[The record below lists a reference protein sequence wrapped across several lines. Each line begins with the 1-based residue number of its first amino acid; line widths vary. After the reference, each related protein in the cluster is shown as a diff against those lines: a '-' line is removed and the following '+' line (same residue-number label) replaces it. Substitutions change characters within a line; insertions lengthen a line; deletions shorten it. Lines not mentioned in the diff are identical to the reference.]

1 MVWFKYMFFIWTH
14 GEQELQ
20 TFLRSL
26 NEFHTDI
33 KFTYESSKER
43 IAFFDL
49 KVRVKNSKI
58 FTDLHVK
65 STTRHQYFYY
75 LPAHRNHSNRSV
87 VFSQALRISRLCS
100 YEESFIKHKASMKS
114 WFLKREYPEMLILAE
129 MDEVK
134 FSNIERKSNSKT
146 QRCIPLVVTYHPLL
160 KTLSSIVNNNI
171 Y

>member
-1 MVWFKYMFFIWTH
+1 MFFIWTH
-14 GEQELQ
+14 GVQELQ

-26 NEFHTDI
+26 NEFPTDI
-33 KFTYESSKER
+33 KFTYESSKETT
-43 IAFFDL
+43 AFFDL
-49 KVRVKNSKI
+49 KVRVKNSQI

-65 STTRHQYFYY
+65 STACHQYFYY
-75 LPAHRNHSNRSV
+75 LSAHPNHSKRSV

-100 YEESFIKHKASMKS
+100 YEESFIKHKARMKS
-114 WFLKREYPEMLILAE
+114 WFLKREYSEMLILAE

-146 QRCIPLVVTYHPLL
+146 QRCIPLVVTYHPLP

>member
-1 MVWFKYMFFIWTH
+1 M
-14 GEQELQ
+14 QELQ
-20 TFLRSL
+20 TVLCSL
-26 NEFHTDI
+26 NEFPTDI

-43 IAFFDL
+43 TAFFDL
-49 KVRVKNSKI
+49 KVRVKNSKSFI
-58 FTDLHVK
+58 DLHVK
-65 STTRHQYFYY
+65 STACHQYFYY
-75 LPAHRNHSNRSV
+75 LSAHPNHSKRSV

-100 YEESFIKHKASMKS
+100 YEEGFIKHKANMKS
-114 WFLKREYPEMLILAE
+114 WFLKREYSETLILAE

-146 QRCIPLVVTYHPLL
+146 QRCIPLVVIYHPLL